1 MNGGH
6 RAPFG
11 SHTPSPLRCLW
22 ALPASVHPRDSRL
35 QRPNPQHQRCLPV
48 LQFWIQS
55 ERKLFLPGTT
65 RHGRPSSQYKLPVL
79 ITGWAARSDTM
90 ATMRLLTIVAFAE
103 VLRHPKD
110 LIENIFQDLLC
121 VC

>member
-1 MNGGH
+1 M
-6 RAPFG
+6 
-11 SHTPSPLRCLW
+11 
-22 ALPASVHPRDSRL
+22 
-35 QRPNPQHQRCLPV
+35 
-48 LQFWIQS
+48 
-55 ERKLFLPGTT
+55 
-65 RHGRPSSQYKLPVL
+65 L